1 MKIKISSAA
10 SKINEDKNFFG
21 RIRAIDTW
29 SVHGCVGFPIPV
41 SG

>member
-1 MKIKISSAA
+1 MYEGVKFIK
-10 SKINEDKNFFG
+10 KINN
-21 RIRAIDTW
+21 RSRAIDPW